1 MLFSFIFLVI
11 LIYAMNAKH
20 DNLQEQDVITLCCVS
35 STTMIWTLMVFI
47 YVRIHIVDLNLL
59 RIMLSFSLHALG
71 L

>member
-1 MLFSFIFLVI
+1 
-11 LIYAMNAKH
+11 MNAKH